1 MSIYGE
7 PKNGDFARYVEE
19 LSRRG
24 IPSQGLQA
32 LPPALEEPLPGATR
46 GRRQKKARP
55 PVATPAEPASIDL
68 SDDDGSAAPP
78 ATLASQASQRQA
90 ASGLSFF
97 AFIAVCFAVWNLAAF
112 VAEEHSSPTRFVV
125 PGLIAF
131 WLFRAAARAR
141 KASRQSAAAL
151 PPLNLPRK
159 P

>member
-46 GRRQKKARP
+46 GRRQKSPRP
-55 PVATPAEPASIDL
+55 NATPVEPASIDL
-68 SDDDGSAAPP
+68 SGDNDSTLPP
-78 ATLASQASQRQA
+78 TLASQASRRQA

-112 VAEEHSSPTRFVV
+112 VADEHSNPTRFVV